1 VRRSKED
8 PLDRVPAL
16 ERPRRELGSTPTAWR
31 ECYSRLLERHPKQV
45 YFQLQR
51 WNKTDDE
58 WLRRLSLVSLIHYT
72 GKNAVFLPPEKV
84 LPLVE
89 NCLNDNRYFL
99 QKAVGWVLRE
109 MEHVYPDLIRSF
121 IKEHA
126 ARMGSI
132 EFSRSIER
140 LDAEQRKAL

>member
-1 VRRSKED
+1 M
-8 PLDRVPAL
+8 
-16 ERPRRELGSTPTAWR
+16 
-31 ECYSRLLERHPKQV
+31 
-45 YFQLQR
+45 
-51 WNKTDDE
+51 
-58 WLRRLSLVSLIHYT
+58 SLIHYT

-109 MEHVYPDLIRSF
+109 MEHVYPDLIRSL